1 MDMQSDAVDI
11 ATGINCA
18 PIVEIFG
25 GLIQFA
31 IAVAVLRTR
40 TQACCVL
47 LRVLRVGAA
56 WFAICGLSLCYWK
69 LNFDCD
75 FRLFY

>member
-40 TQACCVL
+40 TRACCVL

-69 LNFDCD
+69 LNF
-75 FRLFY
+75 

>member
-31 IAVAVLRTR
+31 IAVAVLVLRTR
-40 TQACCVL
+40 TRACCVLLL

-69 LNFDCD
+69 LNF
-75 FRLFY
+75 